1 MRDLFEEIWSNLRRN
16 KLRTALT
23 GFAVAWG
30 IFMLIFLLGAGNGLI
45 HALESNNENYLVN
58 TMNVWGGRTNK
69 AYNGMQKGR
78 RIKLNDKDV
87 EITLGPDF
95 NDKVEEAGTIIYQ
108 SSVTASFGKEYV
120 VRQLTGVSPE
130 NFRVNKIDIMFGRG
144 INDVDI
150 KGKRRVVVIDSNDAR
165 ELLGV
170 DTDKETGM
178 TAMQK
183 AEKAKTLIGE
193 YVKIGTSMYQVIGI
207 TRPNERGYV
216 QMFAPI
222 TTIRTIYNRGNDIDE
237 YYFSFH
243 DLETEKENEAFE
255 DRLRTALSRNH
266 DTAPDDKGAIGI
278 WNLFTMNMQMGKG
291 MSMIRTALWIIGILT
306 LLSGIVGVSNIMLIS
321 VKERTHEFGI
331 RKAIGAS
338 PWAILK
344 LIISESIIITAFFGY
359 VGMVLG
365 VLANEWLDH
374 ISGNMVMDFG
384 LFQQTVFKDPT
395 VGLNVCFGATI
406 LLVIAGTIAGLAPA
420 RKAAKVR
427 PIEALRSE

>member
-1 MRDLFEEIWSNLRRN
+1 MRDLFEEIWSNIRRN

-45 HALESNNENYLVN
+45 HALESNNDDYLVN

-384 LFQQTVFKDPT
+384 LFQQTVFRDPT

>member
-1 MRDLFEEIWSNLRRN
+1 MRDLFEEIWSNIRRN

-45 HALESNNENYLVN
+45 HALESNNNDYLVN

-69 AYNGMQKGR
+69 PYKGMQKGQ

-87 EITLGPDF
+87 EITLGPGF

-108 SSVTASFGKEYV
+108 SSVTASLGKEYV

-150 KGKRRVVVIDSNDAR
+150 KEKRRVVVMDSNDAR
-165 ELLGV
+165 ELLGA
-170 DTDKETGM
+170 DTDKEVGM
-178 TAMQK
+178 TALQK
-183 AEKAKTLIGE
+183 AEKAKALIGE

-207 TRPNERGYV
+207 TRPNENGNV

-243 DLETEKENEAFE
+243 DLESEKENEEFE
-255 DRLRTALSRNH
+255 DRLRTALSKNH
-266 DTAPDDKGAIGI
+266 NTAPDDKGAIGI
-278 WNLFTMNMQMGKG
+278 WNLFTMNMQMNKG

-406 LLVIAGTIAGLAPA
+406 LLIIAGTLAGLAPA

>member
-1 MRDLFEEIWSNLRRN
+1 MRDLFEEIWSNIRRN

-30 IFMLIFLLGAGNGLI
+30 IFMLIFLLGAGNGLL
-45 HALESNNENYLVN
+45 HALESNNNDYMTN
-58 TMNVWGGRTNK
+58 TMNVWGGYTSK

-78 RIKLNDKDV
+78 RIELNDKDID
-87 EITLGPDF
+87 ITLGPDF
-95 NDKVEEAGTIIYQ
+95 EDNVEKAGTILTQ
-108 SSVTASFGKEYV
+108 ASLTTSYGKEYIV
-120 VRQLTGVSPE
+120 KQVSGVSPE
-130 NFRVNKIDIMFGRG
+130 YSEMNKLSLLYGRFINEIDIKER
-144 INDVDI
+144 
-150 KGKRRVVVIDSNDAR
+150 RRVIVMDSNDAR

-170 DTDKETGM
+170 TGEKEEGL
-178 TAMQK
+178 TALQK
-183 AEKAKTLIGE
+183 AAASEAMVGK
-193 YVKIGTSMYQVIGI
+193 YVKVNSSMFQVIGI
-207 TRPNERGYV
+207 LRPNENGGSSLY
-216 QMFAPI
+216 API
-222 TTIRTIYNRGNDIDE
+222 TTIRTIYNRGKEIDE
-237 YYFSFH
+237 YTFSFH
-243 DLETEKENEAFE
+243 GLDTKDDNRAFE
-255 DRLRTALSRNH
+255 DRLRSSLNKNH
-266 DTAPDDKGAIGI
+266 NAAPDDKRAVGI
-278 WNLFTMNMQMGKG
+278 WNLMTMTMEMNTG

-395 VGLNVCFGATI
+395 VGLNVCVGATI
-406 LLVIAGTIAGLAPA
+406 LLIIAGTIAGLAPA

>member
-1 MRDLFEEIWSNLRRN
+1 MTGEKEEGL
-16 KLRTALT
+16 TAL
-23 GFAVAWG
+23 
-30 IFMLIFLLGAGNGLI
+30 
-45 HALESNNENYLVN
+45 
-58 TMNVWGGRTNK
+58 
-69 AYNGMQKGR
+69 
-78 RIKLNDKDV
+78 
-87 EITLGPDF
+87 
-95 NDKVEEAGTIIYQ
+95 
-108 SSVTASFGKEYV
+108 
-120 VRQLTGVSPE
+120 
-130 NFRVNKIDIMFGRG
+130 
-144 INDVDI
+144 
-150 KGKRRVVVIDSNDAR
+150 
-165 ELLGV
+165 
-170 DTDKETGM
+170 
-178 TAMQK
+178 QK
-183 AEKAKTLIGE
+183 AAAAEALIGK
-193 YVKIGTSMYQVIGI
+193 YVKVNSSMFQVIGI
-207 TRPNERGYV
+207 LRPSENGWSNLYT
-216 QMFAPI
+216 PI
-222 TTIRTIYNRGNDIDE
+222 STIRTIYNRGKEIDE
-237 YYFSFH
+237 YTFSFH
-243 DLETEKENEAFE
+243 GLDSEEENRVFE
-255 DRLRTALSRNH
+255 DRLRASLNNNH
-266 DTAPDDKGAIGI
+266 NAAPDDKRAVGI
-278 WNLFTMNMQMGKG
+278 WNLLTMNMEMNKG
-291 MSMIRTALWIIGILT
+291 MLMIRTALWIIGILT

>member
-1 MRDLFEEIWSNLRRN
+1 MRDLFEEIWSNIRRN

-45 HALESNNENYLVN
+45 HALESNNSDYMTN
-58 TMNVWGGRTNK
+58 TMNVWGGYTSK
-69 AYNGMQKGR
+69 PYNGMREGR
-78 RIKLNDKDV
+78 RIDLNDKDID
-87 EITLGPDF
+87 ITLGPDF
-95 NDKVEEAGTIIYQ
+95 ADNVEKAGTILTQ
-108 SSVTASFGKEYV
+108 ASLTTSYGKEYIV
-120 VRQLTGVSPE
+120 KQVSGVSPE
-130 NFRVNKIDIMFGRG
+130 YSEMNKLSLLYGRFINEIDIKER
-144 INDVDI
+144 
-150 KGKRRVVVIDSNDAR
+150 RRVIVMDSNDAR
-165 ELLGV
+165 ELLGA
-170 DTDKETGM
+170 TGEKEEGL
-178 TAMQK
+178 TALQK
-183 AEKAKTLIGE
+183 AAATEALIGK
-193 YVKIGTSMYQVIGI
+193 YVKINSSMFQVIGI
-207 TRPNERGYV
+207 LRPNENGWSSLY
-216 QMFAPI
+216 API
-222 TTIRTIYNRGNDIDE
+222 TTIRTIYNRGKEIDE
-237 YYFSFH
+237 YTFSFH
-243 DLETEKENEAFE
+243 GLDTEEDNRAFE
-255 DRLRTALSRNH
+255 DRLRASLNKNH
-266 DTAPDDKGAIGI
+266 NAAPDDKRAVGI
-278 WNLFTMNMQMGKG
+278 WNLLTMSMEMNKG

>member
-1 MRDLFEEIWSNLRRN
+1 MRDLFEEIWSNIRRN

-130 NFRVNKIDIMFGRG
+130 NFRVNKIDIMFGRR

-243 DLETEKENEAFE
+243 GLETEKENEAFE

>member
-165 ELLGV
+165 ELIGV

-395 VGLNVCFGATI
+395 VGLNVCVGATI

>member
-1 MRDLFEEIWSNLRRN
+1 MRDLFEEIWSNIRRN

>member
-1 MRDLFEEIWSNLRRN
+1 MRDLFEEIWSNIRRN

-45 HALESNNENYLVN
+45 HALESNNSDYMTN
-58 TMNVWGGRTNK
+58 TMNVWGGYTSK
-69 AYNGMQKGR
+69 PYNGMREGR
-78 RIKLNDKDV
+78 RIDLNDKDID
-87 EITLGPDF
+87 ITLGPDF
-95 NDKVEEAGTIIYQ
+95 ADNVEKAGTILTQ
-108 SSVTASFGKEYV
+108 ASLTTSYGKEYIV
-120 VRQLTGVSPE
+120 KQVSGVSPE
-130 NFRVNKIDIMFGRG
+130 YSEMNKLSLLYGRFVNEIDIKER
-144 INDVDI
+144 
-150 KGKRRVVVIDSNDAR
+150 RRVIVMDSNDAR

-170 DTDKETGM
+170 TGEKEEGL
-178 TAMQK
+178 TALQK
-183 AEKAKTLIGE
+183 AAAAEALIGK
-193 YVKIGTSMYQVIGI
+193 YVKINSSMFQVIGI
-207 TRPNERGYV
+207 LRPNENGWSSLY
-216 QMFAPI
+216 API
-222 TTIRTIYNRGNDIDE
+222 TTIRTIYNRGKDIDE
-237 YYFSFH
+237 YTFSFH
-243 DLETEKENEAFE
+243 GLDTEEDNRAFE
-255 DRLRTALSRNH
+255 DRLRASLNKNH
-266 DTAPDDKGAIGI
+266 NAAPDDKRAVGI
-278 WNLFTMNMQMGKG
+278 WNLLTMSMEMNKG

-384 LFQQTVFKDPT
+384 LFQQTAFKDPT

>member
-1 MRDLFEEIWSNLRRN
+1 MRDLFEEIWSNIRRN

-395 VGLNVCFGATI
+395 VGLNVCVGATI

>member
-1 MRDLFEEIWSNLRRN
+1 MRDLFEEIWSDIRRN

-45 HALESNNENYLVN
+45 HALESNNSDYLAN

-95 NDKVEEAGTIIYQ
+95 ADNVEEAGTILFQ
-108 SSVTASFGKEYV
+108 SSVTASHGKEYV

-130 NFRVNKIDIMFGRG
+130 HFRVNKIDMMFGRP
-144 INDVDI
+144 INDLDI
-150 KGKRRVVVIDSNDAR
+150 KEMRRVVVMDSNDAR

-170 DTDKETGM
+170 DGERETGLS
-178 TAMQK
+178 AMQK
-183 AEKAKTLIGE
+183 AEKAKALIGE
-193 YVKIGTSMYQVIGI
+193 YVKIGTSMFQVIGI
-207 TRPNERGYV
+207 TRPNNQGYV
-216 QMFAPI
+216 NLYTPI
-222 TTIRTIYNRGNDIDE
+222 TTLRTIYSRGQDIDE

-243 DLETEKENEAFE
+243 DLETMETNETFE
-255 DRLRTALSRNH
+255 DKLRTALSKNH
-266 DTAPDDKGAIGI
+266 NTAPDDKGAIGI

-331 RKAIGAS
+331 RKAIGAG

-374 ISGNMVMDFG
+374 VSGNMVMDFG
-384 LFQQTVFKDPT
+384 LFEQTVFKDPT
-395 VGLNVCFGATI
+395 VGLDVCVGATI
-406 LLVIAGTIAGLAPA
+406 LLVVAGTLAGLAPA
-420 RKAAKVR
+420 RKASKVR

>member
-359 VGMVLG
+359 AGMVFG

-406 LLVIAGTIAGLAPA
+406 LLVIAGTLAGLAPA

>member
-243 DLETEKENEAFE
+243 GLETEKENEAFE

-395 VGLNVCFGATI
+395 VGLNVCVGATI

>member
-1 MRDLFEEIWSNLRRN
+1 MRDLFDEIWSDIRRN

-45 HALESNNENYLVN
+45 HALESNNSDYMTN
-58 TMNVWGGRTNK
+58 TMNVWGGYTSK
-69 AYNGMQKGR
+69 PYNGMQEGR
-78 RIKLNDKDV
+78 RIDLNDKDID
-87 EITLGPDF
+87 ITLGPDF
-95 NDKVEEAGTIIYQ
+95 EDHADKAGTILYQ
-108 SSVTASFGKEYV
+108 ASLTVSHGKEYIV
-120 VRQLTGVSPE
+120 KQVNGVSPE
-130 NFRVNKIDIMFGRG
+130 YSELSKLCLLYGRFINEIDIKER
-144 INDVDI
+144 
-150 KGKRRVVVIDSNDAR
+150 RRVIVMDSNDAR

-170 DTDKETGM
+170 TGEKEEGL
-178 TAMQK
+178 TALQK
-183 AEKAKTLIGE
+183 AAAAEAMVGE
-193 YVKIGTSMYQVIGI
+193 YVKINSSMFQVIGI
-207 TRPNERGYV
+207 LRPNENGWSSLY
-216 QMFAPI
+216 APL
-222 TTIRTIYNRGNDIDE
+222 TTIRTIYNRGKDIDE
-237 YYFSFH
+237 YTFSFH
-243 DLETEKENEAFE
+243 GLDSEEDNRAFE
-255 DRLRTALSRNH
+255 ERLRASLNNNH
-266 DTAPDDKGAIGI
+266 NAAPDDKRAVGI
-278 WNLFTMNMQMGKG
+278 WNLLTMSMEMNKG

-384 LFQQTVFKDPT
+384 LFRQTVFKDPT
-395 VGLNVCFGATI
+395 VGLNVCVGATI
-406 LLVIAGTIAGLAPA
+406 LLIIAGTLAGLAPA